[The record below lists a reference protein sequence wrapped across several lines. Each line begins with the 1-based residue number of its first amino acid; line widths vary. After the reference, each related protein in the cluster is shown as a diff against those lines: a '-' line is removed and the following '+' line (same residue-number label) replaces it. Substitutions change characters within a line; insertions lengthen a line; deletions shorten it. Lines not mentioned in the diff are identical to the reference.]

1 MNDEMKRFIQ
11 EEDRRRL
18 KEYIE
23 KNRDKLRVKKKR
35 YQKEVYDREEV

>member
-35 YQKEVYDREEV
+35 YQKDMYYWKEV